1 MVWKI
6 IGIGYL
12 IVINLVGFFSMGL
25 DKRKARRGKW
35 RIPEARLF
43 VQAAVGGS
51 IGSLAGMYVFR
62 HKTRHAKF
70 VVGMPAILAAQVF
83 LVVLIVK
90 YVMTGVFWF

>member
-35 RIPEARLF
+35 RISEARLF

-83 LVVLIVK
+83 LVVVIVR
-90 YVMTGVFWF
+90 YVTAGVFLF